1 MGVRNMKKFLLSILL
16 VFVLAMAGVLAAD
29 PTVTTDCATTA
40 TVGTAYTCTA
50 TGSDADSDTVTLTVS
65 GVTEMTISS
74 GAISW
79 TPTTSQIGTQT
90 FTVTTTSSDSS
101 DATGTASVSVTVSGT
116 EIEKLLA
123 AIDNFQED
131 VDAAQEDLDDIQN

>member
-1 MGVRNMKKFLLSILL
+1 MGVRNMKKFLLSALL
-16 VFVLAMAGVLAAD
+16 VFVLALAVVFAAD

-65 GVTEMTISS
+65 GVTGLTISS

-90 FTVTTTSSDSS
+90 FTVTATSINSS
-101 DATGTASVSVTVSGT
+101 DATGTTSVSVTVSGT
-116 EIEKLLA
+116 DIEELLS
-123 AIDNFQED
+123 AIDKLGEE
-131 VDAAQEDLDDIQN
+131 VDA